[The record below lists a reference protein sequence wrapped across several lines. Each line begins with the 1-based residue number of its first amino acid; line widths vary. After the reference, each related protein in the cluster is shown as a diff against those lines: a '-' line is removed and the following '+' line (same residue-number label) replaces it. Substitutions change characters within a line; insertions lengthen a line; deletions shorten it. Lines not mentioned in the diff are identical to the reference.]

1 MKLEEQFHC
10 HRYKLFVFNKLR
22 FIEAFIVFDFEQLM
36 FKNERV
42 GHKKSGVGFLLP
54 AYYTTH

>member
-22 FIEAFIVFDFEQLM
+22 FIEAFIVFVFGHLM

-42 GHKKSGVGFLLP
+42 GQKKAV
-54 AYYTTH
+54 